1 MKLLCT
7 IFKKELEGSNCMT
20 DARVSNDDASIRAQI
35 NSRKMSFFQWE
46 VVALCTAINMLDGYD
61 VLVMSFAAASVAA
74 DWQLDPARLG
84 LLLSAGLVGMAVGSV
99 LLGSLADKMGRKR
112 LVHICLVVVTIGMLA
127 SAYSQTQQQ
136 LLILRF
142 FTGLGIGG
150 MLATLTTLVSE
161 YASDNRRGL
170 CMGILQS
177 GYPFGALLGGVI
189 AAWLIKSMGWQ
200 SLFLFGG
207 AISAILLPVV
217 IFRLPESLDFL
228 SRSADHDA
236 AEARHKIFQKLD
248 LSEPLKTEFVQ
259 TDAIALGWKNCFSPA
274 EVRRNTFLIWLCYL
288 TLMFSFYFV
297 VSWTPKLLVDAG
309 LSMSQGIS
317 AGAILQAGGLLGAL
331 IMGVLGSKFATNK
344 LSAWFFI
351 LSVIFILIY
360 GWSGANL
367 ALLMVLSG
375 AMGFFLVG
383 AMIGLYTIAPEL
395 YDPVSR
401 VTGVGLAIGV
411 GRLGAIAAPFAGGL
425 MLEAQMGVGY
435 IYGAFA
441 APLIFA
447 ALAVRSISL
456 PGSLK

>member
-1 MKLLCT
+1 MV
-7 IFKKELEGSNCMT
+7 E
-20 DARVSNDDASIRAQI
+20 ARVIQNGVSIRAQM

-46 VVALCTAINMLDGYD
+46 VVVLCTLINMLDGYD

-84 LLLSAGLVGMAVGSV
+84 LLLSAGLIGMAVGSV
-99 LLGSLADKMGRKR
+99 VLGSLADKMGRKR
-112 LVHICLVVVTIGMLA
+112 LVHICLVIVTIGMLA

-136 LLILRF
+136 LLMLRF

-161 YASDNRRGL
+161 YASDNRRGI
-170 CMGILQS
+170 CMGLLQS
-177 GYPFGALLGGVI
+177 GYPLGALLGGVI
-189 AAWLIKSMGWQ
+189 AAGLIQSTGWQ

-217 IFRLPESLDFL
+217 ILRLPESLDFL
-228 SRSADHDA
+228 LQSAEPEA
-236 AEARHKIFQKLD
+236 AKARDKIFQRLD
-248 LSEPLKTEFVQ
+248 LPEPSTLEFVQ
-259 TDAIALGWKNCFSPA
+259 TDSGTSGWRNCFLPS
-274 EVRRNTFLIWLCYL
+274 EVRRNTLLLWLCYL

-331 IMGVLGSKFATNK
+331 VMGGLGSQFATNK

-351 LSVIFILIY
+351 FSVIFILVY
-360 GWSGANL
+360 GWSNANL
-367 ALLMVLSG
+367 GWLMVLSG
-375 AMGFFLVG
+375 AMGFFLIG
-383 AMIGLYTIAPEL
+383 AMIGLYTIAPAL
-395 YDPVSR
+395 YHSSSR

-411 GRLGAIAAPFAGGL
+411 GRLGAIAAPFAGGV
-425 MLEAQMGVGY
+425 MLEAQMGIGS
-435 IYGAFA
+435 IYAVFA
-441 APLIFA
+441 LPLLLA

>member
-1 MKLLCT
+1 MV
-7 IFKKELEGSNCMT
+7 E
-20 DARVSNDDASIRAQI
+20 ARVSHNGVSIRKEI
-35 NSRKMSFFQWE
+35 NARKMSFFQWE
-46 VVALCTAINMLDGYD
+46 VVALCTLINMLDGYD

-74 DWQLDPARLG
+74 DWQLDPTRLG

-99 LLGSLADKMGRKR
+99 VLGSLADKMGRKR
-112 LVHICLVVVTIGMLA
+112 LVHICLIIVTIGMLA

-161 YASDNRRGL
+161 YASDNRRGI
-170 CMGILQS
+170 CMGVLQS
-177 GYPFGALLGGVI
+177 GYPLGALLGGVI
-189 AAWLIKSMGWQ
+189 AAGLIQSMGWQ

-228 SRSADHDA
+228 SQSAEPKA
-236 AEARHKIFQKLD
+236 AEARKKIFQRLE
-248 LSEPLKTEFVQ
+248 LSVPSTFELGQTEGG
-259 TDAIALGWKNCFSPA
+259 TSGWRSCFSPA
-274 EVRRNTFLIWLCYL
+274 EVKRNTRLLWLCYL
-288 TLMFSFYFV
+288 SLMFSFYFV

-331 IMGVLGSKFATNK
+331 VMGGLGSQFATNK

-360 GWSGANL
+360 GWSNANL
-367 ALLMVLSG
+367 AWLMVLSG
-375 AMGFFLVG
+375 VMGFFLIG
-383 AMIGLYTIAPEL
+383 AMIGLYTIAPAL
-395 YDPVSR
+395 YDSSSR

-435 IYGAFA
+435 IYAAFA
-441 APLIFA
+441 VPLIFA
-447 ALAVRSISL
+447 TLAVRSISL
-456 PGSLK
+456 PRSLQ

>member
-1 MKLLCT
+1 M
-7 IFKKELEGSNCMT
+7 IDVAESNR
-20 DARVSNDDASIRAQI
+20 DPSVRGQI

-74 DWQLDPARLG
+74 EWRLDPARLG

-99 LLGSLADKMGRKR
+99 ALGSLADKMGRKH
-112 LVHICLVVVTIGMLA
+112 LVHICLVIVTIGMLA
-127 SAYSQTQQQ
+127 SAYSETQQQ

-161 YASDNRRGL
+161 FASDNQRGI
-170 CMGILQS
+170 CMGLLQS
-177 GYPFGALLGGVI
+177 GYPFGALVGGVI
-189 AAWLIKSMGWQ
+189 AAWLIQSTGWQ
-200 SLFLFGG
+200 SLFLVGG
-207 AISAILLPVV
+207 SLSAILLPVV

-228 SRSADHDA
+228 SQSAEPKA
-236 AEARHKIFQKLD
+236 AKARDKIFRRLN
-248 LSEPLKTEFVQ
+248 LSVPSAFEFAQ
-259 TDAIALGWKNCFSPA
+259 GRAGASGWRNCFAPA

-331 IMGVLGSKFATNK
+331 VMGVLTSKFATNK
-344 LSAWFFI
+344 LSAWFFL
-351 LSVIFILIY
+351 LSVLCILIY
-360 GWSGANL
+360 GWSDANL
-367 ALLMVLSG
+367 LLLMVLSA
-375 AMGFFLVG
+375 AMGFFLIG
-383 AMIGLYTIAPEL
+383 AMIGLYTIAPAL
-395 YDPVSR
+395 YDPASR

-411 GRLGAIAAPFAGGL
+411 GRLGAIAAPFVGGL
-425 MLEAQMGVGY
+425 MLEAQIAVGY
-435 IYGAFA
+435 IYCAFA
-441 APLIFA
+441 APLILA

-456 PGSLK
+456 AGSFR